1 MKSARLLMAAA
12 LFSVVAPDAPAQG
25 YPSKPIRLIVP
36 FAPAGGT
43 DIMARVIAAQV
54 SESLGQTIVVDNR
67 PGAGGII
74 GTETVVRAN
83 PDGYTLIMVN
93 SNFSA
98 SGAIQKLS
106 YDPVKDVEPIVLIG
120 ETGLLLA
127 VNPALP
133 VRSVKDL
140 VAHAK
145 ANPGKLNYGSVGAGS
160 LTHLSLELFKLETK
174 VDITH
179 VPYKG
184 GSLALTA
191 TVSGEVQLT
200 AVSMVPTIPLVKTG
214 RLRAIAV
221 TIGKRSSLLPEVPT
235 IGETVPGYESIH
247 WYGVWGPKKLP
258 KAIVARWNKE
268 VAKVLQSKEMKI
280 RLAAEG
286 LEPAGGPPEQF
297 MTVIRRDVEKWQ
309 RVVKQA
315 KITAGN

>member
-1 MKSARLLMAAA
+1 MKSAKLLMAAA
-12 LFSVVAPDAPAQG
+12 LFSVVTPDAFSQA

-93 SNFSA
+93 SNFSG
-98 SGAIQKLS
+98 SGAVQKLP

-127 VNPALP
+127 VNPSLP
-133 VRSVKDL
+133 VKSVKDL

-221 TIGKRSSLLPEVPT
+221 TTAKRSSLLPEVPT

-247 WYGVWGPKKLP
+247 WYGMWGPKKLP

-268 VAKVLQSKEMKI
+268 VAKVLQSKEMRI

-297 MTVIRRDVEKWQ
+297 MTVIRRDVEKWK
-309 RVVKQA
+309 RVVKEA

>member
-1 MKSARLLMAAA
+1 MKSAKLLMAAA

-93 SNFSA
+93 SNFSG
-98 SGAIQKLS
+98 SGAVQKLP

-127 VNPALP
+127 VNPSLP
-133 VRSVKDL
+133 VKSVKDL

-221 TIGKRSSLLPEVPT
+221 TTAKRSSLLPEVPT

-247 WYGVWGPKKLP
+247 WYGMWGPKKLP

-268 VAKVLQSKEMKI
+268 VAKVLQSKEMRI

-297 MTVIRRDVEKWQ
+297 MTVIRRDVEKWK
-309 RVVKQA
+309 RVVKEA

>member
-1 MKSARLLMAAA
+1 MKSAGLLMAAA

-98 SGAIQKLS
+98 AGAVQKLP

-127 VNPALP
+127 VNPSLQ
-133 VRSVKDL
+133 VKSVKDL

-160 LTHLSLELFKLETK
+160 LTHLSLELFKLETN

-221 TIGKRSSLLPEVPT
+221 TTGKRSSLLPEVPT

>member
-1 MKSARLLMAAA
+1 MKYPRLLMAAA
-12 LFSVVAPDAPAQG
+12 VFSVVAPQVPAQG
-25 YPSKPIRLIVP
+25 YPTKPIRLIVP

-74 GTETVVRAN
+74 GTDTVVRAN

-93 SNFSA
+93 SNFSGSA
-98 SGAIQKLS
+98 AIQKLP
-106 YDPVKDVEPIVLIG
+106 YDPVKDIEPIVLIG

-133 VRSVKDL
+133 VNSVKDL

-145 ANPGKLNYGSVGAGS
+145 ANPGKLNYASVGAGS
-160 LTHLSLELFKLETK
+160 LTHLSLELFKLETR
-174 VDITH
+174 VDIAH

-184 GSLALTA
+184 GSPALTA

-200 AVSMVPTIPLVKTG
+200 AISIVPTIPLVKTG

-221 TIGKRSSLLPEVPT
+221 TTGKRSAVLPEVPT

-268 VAKVLQSKEMKI
+268 VAKVLQSKEMQT
-280 RLAAEG
+280 RMAAEG
-286 LEPAGGPPEQF
+286 LEPAGGPPEQL
-297 MTVIRRDVEKWQ
+297 MTVVRRDVEKWR
-309 RVVKQA
+309 RVVKEA
-315 KITAGN
+315 KIPTEH

>member
-1 MKSARLLMAAA
+1 MKYAGLLVAAA
-12 LFSVVAPDAPAQG
+12 VFCGGTPDAPAQG

-36 FAPAGGT
+36 FVPAGGT

-74 GTETVVRAN
+74 GTETVIRAN

-93 SNFSA
+93 SNFSGSA
-98 SGAIQKLS
+98 AIQKLP
-106 YDPVKDVEPIVLIG
+106 YDPVKDIEPIVLIG

-127 VNPALP
+127 VNPSLP
-133 VRSVKDL
+133 VNSVKDL

-145 ANPGKLNYGSVGAGS
+145 ANPGRLNYASVGAGS
-160 LTHLSLELFKLETK
+160 LTHLSLELFKLGTK

-184 GSLALTA
+184 GSPALTA

-200 AVSMVPTIPLVKTG
+200 AISIVPTLPLVKTG

-221 TIGKRSSLLPEVPT
+221 TTGKRSPVLPEVPT

-268 VAKVLQSKEMKI
+268 VATVLQSKEMKI
-280 RLAAEG
+280 RMAAEG
-286 LEPAGGPPEQF
+286 LEPAGGPPEQL
-297 MTVIRRDVEKWQ
+297 MTVVRRDVEKWK
-309 RVVKQA
+309 RVVKEA
-315 KITAGN
+315 KIPTEH

>member
-1 MKSARLLMAAA
+1 MKSAKLLMAAA
-12 LFSVVAPDAPAQG
+12 LFSVVTPDALSQA

-93 SNFSA
+93 SNFSG
-98 SGAIQKLS
+98 SGAVQKLP

-127 VNPALP
+127 VNPSLP
-133 VRSVKDL
+133 VKSVKDL

-221 TIGKRSSLLPEVPT
+221 TTAKRSSLLPEVPT

-247 WYGVWGPKKLP
+247 WYGMWGPKKLP

-268 VAKVLQSKEMKI
+268 VAKVLQSKEMQI

-297 MTVIRRDVEKWQ
+297 MTVIRRDVEKWK
-309 RVVKQA
+309 RVVKEA

>member
-1 MKSARLLMAAA
+1 MKSAKLLMAAA
-12 LFSVVAPDAPAQG
+12 LFSVVTPDALSQA

-93 SNFSA
+93 SNFSG
-98 SGAIQKLS
+98 SGAVQKLP

-127 VNPALP
+127 VNPSLP
-133 VRSVKDL
+133 VKSVKDL

-221 TIGKRSSLLPEVPT
+221 TTAKRSSLLPEVPT

-247 WYGVWGPKKLP
+247 WYGMWGPKKLP

-268 VAKVLQSKEMKI
+268 VAKVLQSKEMRI

-297 MTVIRRDVEKWQ
+297 MTVIRRDVEKWK
-309 RVVKQA
+309 RVVKEA

>member
-54 SESLGQTIVVDNR
+54 SESLGKTIVVDNR

-127 VNPALP
+127 VNPSLP
-133 VRSVKDL
+133 VKSVKDL

-160 LTHLSLELFKLETK
+160 LTHLSLELFKLETH

-221 TIGKRSSLLPEVPT
+221 TTGKRSSLLPEVPPSAKRFPVT
-235 IGETVPGYESIH
+235 SPFQD
-247 WYGVWGPKKLP
+247 GVWGPKKLP

>member
-309 RVVKQA
+309 RVVKEA